1 MVADMWGGEVVGSW
15 NFNWRI
21 TLFAWEEPIM
31 EDFLASLQVVLPD
44 QEDKWS
50 WALESNGEF
59 SVKSTYCL
67 LIETT

>member
-15 NFNWRI
+15 NFNWRR

-44 QEDKWS
+44 RRIS
-50 WALESNGEF
+50 GVGL
-59 SVKSTYCL
+59 
-67 LIETT
+67 

>member
-1 MVADMWGGEVVGSW
+1 
-15 NFNWRI
+15 
-21 TLFAWEEPIM
+21 M

-50 WALESNGEF
+50 WALESNSEF